1 MDWIKFGAGYSQ
13 VPGVIQAEDFDEG
26 QYSFKNGSSGNFKSY
41 RSDQGVAISASNNVV
56 HISNTSGGDWIQYT
70 FSVQEKISSVKV
82 RAAAESGG
90 KFALSFDG
98 GAQLDAVS
106 TTTGNWNTYNDFT
119 VSNVQL
125 SPGTHTMKIHIL
137 SALNIDWIE
146 FR

>member
-1 MDWIKFGAGYSQ
+1 M
-13 VPGVIQAEDFDEG
+13 PGVIQAEDFDEG
-26 QYSFKNGSSGNFKSY
+26 QYVFKNGSSGNFKSY

-70 FSVQEKISSVKV
+70 FNVQEKISSVKV
-82 RAAAESGG
+82 RAAAEKDG

-125 SPGTHTMKIHIL
+125 SVGTHTMKIHIL
-137 SALNIDWIE
+137 SALNIDWFE